1 MPFLQIKSKP
11 AYKTNEE
18 LKQKFTEF
26 KKLIIAIKKKEIPE
40 EIINEI
46 NNEIK
51 LINSFD
57 GDEAALLKQYKSSL
71 AGIIS
76 ALESKLSIVP
86 KGYYRN
92 KWMAIGIALF
102 GVVLGTV
109 FGVVMNNM
117 AFIAL
122 GIPLGVGLGLAI
134 GRRKDKKAF
143 DQGNQLDIEIG
154 K

>member
-1 MPFLQIKSKP
+1 MTFTQLKSKP

-18 LKQKFTEF
+18 LKQKFLEF
-26 KKLIIAIKKKEIPE
+26 KKLIVAMKKKKIPAEQIE
-40 EIINEI
+40 EINAEM
-46 NNEIK
+46 E
-51 LINSFD
+51 LINTFD
-57 GDEAALLKQYKSSL
+57 GDEAALLKQYKNSL

-76 ALESKLSIVP
+76 MLESKLSLVP

-109 FGVVMNNM
+109 FGVVMDNM

-122 GIPLGVGLGLAI
+122 GIPFGVGIGLAI

-143 DQGNQLDIEIG
+143 DNGNQLDIEIG

>member
-1 MPFLQIKSKP
+1 MSFLQLKSKP
-11 AYKTNEE
+11 AYKNNQE
-18 LKQKFTEF
+18 LRKKFVEF
-26 KKLIIAIKKKEIPE
+26 KKLITAIKKKEIPTE
-40 EIINEI
+40 MIAEI
-46 NNEIK
+46 NIEIE
-51 LINSFD
+51 LINNFEE
-57 GDEAALLKQYKSSL
+57 DEAALLKQYKNSL

-76 ALESKLSIVP
+76 ALESKLSLTP

-109 FGVVMNNM
+109 FGVIMDNM

-143 DQGNQLDIEIG
+143 EQGNQLDIEIG